1 MAYIRKT
8 SDNNRNVILSGN
20 AGKIEY
26 LLESENDSIR
36 VSVGNLDARLNAIVG
51 SASTMDL
58 AEILESLP
66 LAVPTGPGIT
76 KLSDVSISRFNYN
89 PGIDIDSLQ
98 ERISFSVLKGYIFRK
113 GTYSE
118 EYTSILQGRFLTQR
132 ERISVTYKDF
142 PELVSVLCENGN
154 GGKSFSASVTVYR
167 SNGSTS
173 NALIG
178 SISPS
183 AGYYIWTF
191 QAGWNHIKTL
201 VSSPSNITGWR
212 ITMSNIGWIQFNLG
226 TAPLRTKCFAFRNS
240 LGGIDTIHT
249 LGDFRSL
256 PSSNPKVFINDGL
269 SSVLNM
275 NPVTEYEA
283 ASGPIVNAEQRE
295 KWRAFLLSPAKY
307 IYTKADRYASS
318 ADLVPIILTE
328 SSPKLTEYELSD
340 LTFKF
345 RFDYERG
352 GRIYQHS

>member
-8 SDNNRNVILSGN
+8 SDNNQSVILSGN

-51 SASTMDL
+51 TASTLDL

-66 LAVPTGPGIT
+66 LAVPTGLGIT
-76 KLSDVSISRFNYN
+76 ELSVVTISRFNYD
-89 PGIDIDSLQ
+89 PGTDIDSLQ
-98 ERISFSVLKGYIFRK
+98 ESLSFNVLKGYIFRK

-118 EYTSILQGRFLTQR
+118 EYSDILQGRFLSQR
-132 ERISVTYKDF
+132 EQISVTYKDF
-142 PELVSVLCENGN
+142 PEPVSVLCDNSS
-154 GGKSFSASVTVYR
+154 GGKTFSATVTVYR
-167 SNGSTS
+167 SNGTTS

-178 SISPS
+178 TFSPAS
-183 AGYYIWTF
+183 GCYIWTF
-191 QAGWNHIKTL
+191 NAGWNIIKTL
-201 VSSPSNITGWR
+201 VNNPSNITGWR
-212 ITMSNIGWIQFNLG
+212 ITISNIGMIQFNLK
-226 TAPLRTKCFAFRNS
+226 TAPLRAKCFVFRNS
-240 LGGIDTIHT
+240 LGGLDTIHT
-249 LGDFRSL
+249 LGEFRSL
-256 PSSNPKVFINDGL
+256 PSSSPKVFINDGH
-269 SSVLNM
+269 SSILAM

-283 ASGPIVNAEQRE
+283 VSGPIANAEQRE
-295 KWRAFLLSPAKY
+295 KWRAFLLSPAKF
-307 IYTKADRYASS
+307 IYTTADRYASS

-352 GRIYQHS
+352 GRIYQHE